1 MNKGAMEGIMTS
13 SSEALSKKIRAFE
26 KKYIESY
33 LLDKSRIDDP
43 HSTLEEIFK
52 RQKAITEIK

>member
-1 MNKGAMEGIMTS
+1 MEGIMTS
-13 SSEALSKKIRAFE
+13 SSETLSKKIRAFE

-52 RQKAITEIK
+52 R